1 MEAMLLSSNNADSF
15 MEKCRGRQ
23 KASPTLFLQTLSFVV
38 PFNLW
43 NSFVPQEFSV
53 GGLPLSFHA
62 DLGGLGVVP

>member
-1 MEAMLLSSNNADSF
+1 

-23 KASPTLFLQTLSFVV
+23 KASPTSSLQTLSFVV

-62 DLGGLGVVP
+62 DLSGLGVVP